1 MILTKKESHA
11 FVEIDMSVDTLLQRL
26 TKVKGGKGRWT
37 ACCPSHE
44 DRSPSLAIRETEDG
58 RILLKCFGGCSV
70 QEIVGSIGMD
80 MCDLFPDSKEHH
92 RPKVKNAFYATD
104 LLKLIEFESTI
115 VIIAAND
122 LANGKQLSDN
132 DRSRLRQ
139 AHERILEA
147 VRSIK

>member
-1 MILTKKESHA
+1 
-11 FVEIDMSVDTLLQRL
+11 MSLDTLLQRL
-26 TKVKGGKGRWT
+26 TKVKGGRGHWT
-37 ACCPSHE
+37 ACCPAHE
-44 DRSPSLAIRETEDG
+44 DRSPSLAVTETDDG

-70 QEIVGSIGMD
+70 QEIVGAIGMD
-80 MCDLFPDSKEHH
+80 MTDLFPDSSDHYK
-92 RPKVKNAFYATD
+92 PKVKNAFYATD

-132 DRSRLRQ
+132 DRSRLKQ

>member
-1 MILTKKESHA
+1 
-11 FVEIDMSVDTLLQRL
+11 MSVDTLLQRL
-26 TKVKGGKGRWT
+26 TKVKGGRGHWT
-37 ACCPSHE
+37 ACCPAHE
-44 DRSPSLAIRETEDG
+44 DRSPSLAVTETDDG

-70 QEIVGSIGMD
+70 QAIVGAIGME
-80 MCDLFPDSKEHH
+80 MSDLFPDSKDHYK
-92 RPKVKNAFYATD
+92 PKVKNAFYATD
-104 LLKLIEFESTI
+104 LLKLIEFESTL

-132 DRSRLRQ
+132 DRSRLKQ

>member
-1 MILTKKESHA
+1 
-11 FVEIDMSVDTLLQRL
+11 MSVDTLLQRL
-26 TKVKGGKGRWT
+26 TKVKGGKGHWT
-37 ACCPSHE
+37 ACCPAHE
-44 DRSPSLAIRETEDG
+44 DRSPSLAVTETDDG

-70 QEIVGSIGMD
+70 QAIVGAIGMD
-80 MCDLFPDSKEHH
+80 MTDLFPDSNDHYK
-92 RPKVKNAFYATD
+92 PKVKNAFYATD

>member
-1 MILTKKESHA
+1 
-11 FVEIDMSVDTLLQRL
+11 MSVDTLLQRL
-26 TKVKGGKGRWT
+26 TKVTGRRGHWT
-37 ACCPSHE
+37 ACCPAHE
-44 DRSPSLAIRETEDG
+44 DRSPSLAITETDDG

-70 QEIVGSIGMD
+70 QEIVGAIGMD
-80 MCDLFPDSKEHH
+80 MTDLFPDSNDHYK
-92 RPKVKNAFYATD
+92 PKVKNAFYATD

-147 VRSIK
+147 VGQIR

>member
-1 MILTKKESHA
+1 
-11 FVEIDMSVDTLLQRL
+11 MSVDTLLQRL

-44 DRSPSLAIRETEDG
+44 DRSPSLAIRETDDG

-70 QEIVGSIGMD
+70 QEIVGAIGMD
-80 MCDLFPDSKEHH
+80 IGELFPPDDKLSHH
-92 RPKVKNAFYATD
+92 KPKVKNAFYATD

-122 LANGKQLSDN
+122 LAKGKQLSDN
-132 DRSRLRQ
+132 DRSRLKQ
-139 AHERILEA
+139 AHERILES

>member
-1 MILTKKESHA
+1 
-11 FVEIDMSVDTLLQRL
+11 MSVDTLLQRL
-26 TKVKGGKGRWT
+26 TKVKGGRGHWT
-37 ACCPSHE
+37 ACCPAHE
-44 DRSPSLAIRETEDG
+44 DRSPSLAVTETDDG

-70 QEIVGSIGMD
+70 QAIVGAIGMD
-80 MCDLFPDSKEHH
+80 MTDLFPDSNDHYK
-92 RPKVKNAFYATD
+92 PKVKNAFYATD

-147 VRSIK
+147 IRSVK

>member
-1 MILTKKESHA
+1 
-11 FVEIDMSVDTLLQRL
+11 MSVDTLLQRL
-26 TKVKGGKGRWT
+26 TKVKGGRGHWT
-37 ACCPSHE
+37 ACCPAHE
-44 DRSPSLAIRETEDG
+44 DRSPSLAITETDDG

-70 QEIVGSIGMD
+70 QEIVGAIGMD
-80 MCDLFPDSKEHH
+80 MTDLFPDSNDHYK
-92 RPKVKNAFYATD
+92 PKVKNAFYATD

>member
-1 MILTKKESHA
+1 
-11 FVEIDMSVDTLLQRL
+11 MSVDTLLQRL
-26 TKVKGGKGRWT
+26 TKVKGGRGHWT
-37 ACCPSHE
+37 ACCPAHE
-44 DRSPSLAIRETEDG
+44 DRSPSLAVTETDDG

-70 QEIVGSIGMD
+70 QEIVGAIGMD
-80 MCDLFPDSKEHH
+80 MTDLFPDSNDHYK
-92 RPKVKNAFYATD
+92 PKVKNAFYATD

-132 DRSRLRQ
+132 DRSRLKQ

-147 VRSIK
+147 IRSVK

>member
-1 MILTKKESHA
+1 
-11 FVEIDMSVDTLLQRL
+11 MSVDTLLQRL
-26 TKVKGGKGRWT
+26 TKVKGGRGHWT
-37 ACCPSHE
+37 ACCPAHE
-44 DRSPSLAIRETEDG
+44 DRSPSLAVTETDDG

-70 QEIVGSIGMD
+70 QAIVGAIGMD
-80 MCDLFPDSKEHH
+80 MTDLFPDSNDHYK
-92 RPKVKNAFYATD
+92 PKVKNAFYATD

-132 DRSRLRQ
+132 DRSRLKQ

>member
-1 MILTKKESHA
+1 
-11 FVEIDMSVDTLLQRL
+11 MSVDTLLQRL
-26 TKVKGGKGRWT
+26 TKVTGRRGHWT
-37 ACCPSHE
+37 ACCPAHE
-44 DRSPSLAIRETEDG
+44 DRSPSLAITETDDG

-70 QEIVGSIGMD
+70 QAIVGAIGMD
-80 MCDLFPDSKEHH
+80 MTDLFPDSNDHYK
-92 RPKVKNAFYATD
+92 PKVKNAFYATD

-132 DRSRLRQ
+132 DRSRLKQ

>member
-1 MILTKKESHA
+1 
-11 FVEIDMSVDTLLQRL
+11 MSVDTLLQRL
-26 TKVKGGKGRWT
+26 TKVKGGRGHWT
-37 ACCPSHE
+37 ACCPAHE
-44 DRSPSLAIRETEDG
+44 DRSPSLAVTETDDG

-70 QEIVGSIGMD
+70 QEIVGAIGMD
-80 MCDLFPDSKEHH
+80 MTDLFPDSNDHYK
-92 RPKVKNAFYATD
+92 PKVKNAFYATD

-132 DRSRLRQ
+132 DRSRLKQ

>member
-1 MILTKKESHA
+1 
-11 FVEIDMSVDTLLQRL
+11 MSVDTLLQRL
-26 TKVKGGKGRWT
+26 KKVTGRNGHWT
-37 ACCPSHE
+37 ACCPAHE
-44 DRSPSLAIRETEDG
+44 DRSPSLAVTETDDG

-70 QEIVGSIGMD
+70 QAIVGAIGMD
-80 MCDLFPDSKEHH
+80 MTDLFPDSNDHYK
-92 RPKVKNAFYATD
+92 PKVKNAFYATD

>member
-1 MILTKKESHA
+1 
-11 FVEIDMSVDTLLQRL
+11 MSVDTLLQRL
-26 TKVKGGKGRWT
+26 TKVKGGRGHWT
-37 ACCPSHE
+37 ACCPAHE
-44 DRSPSLAIRETEDG
+44 DRSPSLAITETDDG

-70 QEIVGSIGMD
+70 QAIVGSISMD
-80 MCDLFPDSKEHH
+80 MTDLFPDSNDHYK
-92 RPKVKNAFYATD
+92 PKVKNAFYATD

>member
-1 MILTKKESHA
+1 
-11 FVEIDMSVDTLLQRL
+11 MSVDTLLQRL

-80 MCDLFPDSKEHH
+80 IGELFPPDDKLSHH
-92 RPKVKNAFYATD
+92 KPRVKNAFYAID
-104 LLKLIEFESTI
+104 LLRVIEFES
-115 VIIAAND
+115 VLVSVAASNI
-122 LANGKQLSDN
+122 ANGVKLTDN

-139 AHERILEA
+139 AQERIIEA
-147 VRSIK
+147 ARHIR

>member
-1 MILTKKESHA
+1 
-11 FVEIDMSVDTLLQRL
+11 MSVDTLLQRL

-70 QEIVGSIGMD
+70 REIVGAIGMD
-80 MCDLFPDSKEHH
+80 IGELFPPDDKLSHH
-92 RPKVKNAFYATD
+92 KPRVKNSFYATD
-104 LLKLIEFESTI
+104 LLRVIEFES
-115 VIIAAND
+115 VLVSVAASNI
-122 LANGKQLSDN
+122 ANGVKLTDN

-139 AHERILEA
+139 AQERIIEA
-147 VRSIK
+147 ARHIR

>member
-1 MILTKKESHA
+1 
-11 FVEIDMSVDTLLQRL
+11 MSVDTLLQRL
-26 TKVKGGKGRWT
+26 TKVTGRRGHWT
-37 ACCPSHE
+37 ACCPAHE
-44 DRSPSLAIRETEDG
+44 DRSPSLAITETDDG

-70 QEIVGSIGMD
+70 QAIVGAIGMD
-80 MCDLFPDSKEHH
+80 MTDLFPDSNDHYK
-92 RPKVKNAFYATD
+92 PKVKNAFYATD

-147 VRSIK
+147 ARQIR

>member
-1 MILTKKESHA
+1 
-11 FVEIDMSVDTLLQRL
+11 MSVDTLLQRL
-26 TKVKGGKGRWT
+26 TKVKGGRGHWT
-37 ACCPSHE
+37 ACCPAHE
-44 DRSPSLAIRETEDG
+44 DRSPSLAITETDDG

-70 QEIVGSIGMD
+70 QEIVGAIGMD
-80 MCDLFPDSKEHH
+80 MTDLFPDSNDHYK
-92 RPKVKNAFYATD
+92 PKVKNAFYATD

-132 DRSRLRQ
+132 DRSRLKQ

-147 VRSIK
+147 VRNIK

>member
-1 MILTKKESHA
+1 
-11 FVEIDMSVDTLLQRL
+11 MSVDTLLQRL
-26 TKVKGGKGRWT
+26 TKVKGGRGHWT
-37 ACCPSHE
+37 ACCPAHE
-44 DRSPSLAIRETEDG
+44 DRSPSLAITETDDG

-70 QEIVGSIGMD
+70 QAIVGAIGMD
-80 MCDLFPDSKEHH
+80 MTDLFPDSNDHYK
-92 RPKVKNAFYATD
+92 PKVKNAFYATD